1 MTPEEP
7 DPYPATELAQ
17 DCLTGLLLALVIFTV
32 LAAAI
37 AITVT

>member
-7 DPYPATELAQ
+7 DPYPVTALAQ
-17 DCLTGLLLALVIFTV
+17 DCLTGLLLALVIVTV